1 MPGWTC
7 KRTTDQKLKGKILR
21 AVSAL
26 RWNPRPQTIRW
37 RIKSSAHILSLIPF
51 VYLVYSIFTD
61 NLGANPVEALTEE
74 TGIWALRFL
83 LLTLAITPVRKLLGW
98 TWLTQLRRMIGLYAF
113 FYALLH
119 FLVYIVFDQGLSLSY
134 TYEDIVERPF
144 ITVGFAALC
153 ILLALA
159 LTSTNGWRRR
169 LRAGWN
175 RLHRFVYLVGV
186 LVLLH
191 FIWLTRADYLEPA
204 IYTSIFI
211 ILMIPRAIGYGKK
224 SLSLL
229 TGQSTSS
236 LKE

>member
-1 MPGWTC
+1 MF
-7 KRTTDQKLKGKILR
+7 

-26 RWNPRPQTIRW
+26 RWNPRPQTISW
-37 RIKSSAHILSLIPF
+37 RIKPLVHFLSLIPF

-74 TGIWALRFL
+74 TGIWTLRFL
-83 LLTLAITPVRKLLGW
+83 LFTLAITPLRKLLGW
-98 TWLTQLRRMIGLYAF
+98 TWLTQMRRMLGLYAF

-119 FLVYIVFDQGLSLSY
+119 FLVYIVFDQGLSLAY

-153 ILLALA
+153 ILIALA

-169 LRAGWN
+169 LRAGWS
-175 RLHRFVYLVGV
+175 RLHRLVYLVGI

-211 ILMIPRAIGYGKK
+211 ILLIPRVLGYGKK
-224 SLSLL
+224 SLASL

>member
-1 MPGWTC
+1 MF
-7 KRTTDQKLKGKILR
+7 

-26 RWNPRPQTIRW
+26 RWNPRPQTVRW
-37 RIKSSAHILSLIPF
+37 RIKPAIHVLSLIP
-51 VYLVYSIFTD
+51 VAYLVYGIFTD

-74 TGIWALRFL
+74 TGIWTLRYL
-83 LLTLAITPVRKLLGW
+83 LITLAITPLRKLLGW
-98 TWLTQLRRMIGLYAF
+98 TWLTQLRRMLGLYAF

-119 FLVYIVFDQGLSLSY
+119 FLVYVVFDQGLSLAY

-153 ILLALA
+153 ILLALT

-175 RLHRFVYLVGV
+175 RLHQLVYLAGI

-204 IYTSIFI
+204 IYTSVFI
-211 ILMIPRAIGYGKK
+211 ILMIPRTLGYSKRSQG
-224 SLSLL
+224 SL
-229 TGQSTSS
+229 TGQSPSS